1 MNPNSSN
8 YEQLNV
14 TIKYLN
20 YNGPLFIRLD
30 PEFKPNLQKRLS
42 TAGVQDIP

>member
-8 YEQLNV
+8 NEQLNV
-14 TIKYLN
+14 TIRYLN

-30 PEFKPNLQKRLS
+30 SYFKANLQKRVS
-42 TAGVQDIP
+42 TAGVQDTP